1 METYKEEITVAKRPF
16 DKETSKED
24 ESVEVKSRRKG
35 NPDSQESKDDEQII
49 QEKQQIM
56 EDVKDLQVQIGE
68 KLAQLREL
76 TGSEPSSETPSKD
89 LKVFSFDLKRNNL
102 KELPSFN
109 HLEEFQI
116 KGQHEKEGYDSGLY
130 SEEENR
136 KLVELM
142 KYLVNCPNLKIL
154 KIEYEGET
162 NFHKGMES
170 FYRSYPYFEDLESNY
185 SATPYILRRMK
196 FQNLEE
202 LHLNGFESTE
212 TPEEMLKVLNTFH
225 KNLPKLRRLCFMF
238 ENPKSLGYFKILQR
252 FASEKNITIEISSL
266 PEYDLRVVLVDPSNV
281 FKIFKPEQGGEDFDG
296 KELDGKDLGE
306 PKEDSDDEEDLED
319 GEDGKENEGD
329 D

>member
-1 METYKEEITVAKRPF
+1 METYKEEIPVAKRPF
-16 DKETSKED
+16 VKETSKED
-24 ESVEVKSRRKG
+24 EPVEVKSRRKG

-49 QEKQQIM
+49 QEKRQIM
-56 EDVKDLQVQIGE
+56 EDVKDLQAQIDE
-68 KLAQLREL
+68 KLVQLREL

-116 KGQHEKEGYDSGLY
+116 KGQHEKEGYFSGLY

-170 FYRSYPYFEDLESNY
+170 FYRSYTY
-185 SATPYILRRMK
+185 TPNRDAG
-196 FQNLEE
+196 Q
-202 LHLNGFESTE
+202 
-212 TPEEMLKVLNTFH
+212 
-225 KNLPKLRRLCFMF
+225 
-238 ENPKSLGYFKILQR
+238 ENCI
-252 FASEKNITIEISSL
+252 
-266 PEYDLRVVLVDPSNV
+266 
-281 FKIFKPEQGGEDFDG
+281 
-296 KELDGKDLGE
+296 
-306 PKEDSDDEEDLED
+306 
-319 GEDGKENEGD
+319 
-329 D
+329 

>member
-1 METYKEEITVAKRPF
+1 METYKEEIPVTKRPF
-16 DKETSKED
+16 VKETSKED
-24 ESVEVKSRRKG
+24 EFVEVKSRRKG

-56 EDVKDLQVQIGE
+56 EDVKDLQAQIDG

-89 LKVFSFDLKRNNL
+89 LKVFSFDLKRNNF

-162 NFHKGMES
+162 NFHKVWES
-170 FYRSYPYFEDLESNY
+170 FYRSYPYFEDLEFNY
-185 SATPYILRRMK
+185 SARPCILSQMK

-212 TPEEMLKVLNTFH
+212 TPEKMLKILNTFH
-225 KNLPKLRRLCFMF
+225 KNMPKLRRLCFML
-238 ENPKSLGYFKILQR
+238 ESPNSLRYFKVLQN
-252 FASEKNITIEISSL
+252 FSSEKNITIEISGV

-296 KELDGKDLGE
+296 EELDGKDLGE

-319 GEDGKENEGD
+319 GEDGKENECD
-329 D
+329 N